1 MNIKNSHAVVVA
13 ARRHTKRAALGCATI
28 CLALVAASCSF
39 SAGTEATEA
48 SSEDAAATGSVE
60 QLCATAVQWQQPL
73 ADAGANGLGPLA
85 ETKVSYLKAAQAAAP
100 ATWSDNIAVIIPA
113 WETLV
118 AVIAEANGDASRID
132 FDKFSADFADATAN
146 DAALESFVQ
155 SRCLG

>member
-1 MNIKNSHAVVVA
+1 MNTINSTTARVT
-13 ARRHTKRAALGCATI
+13 ARRKTNAMLRGCATLCI
-28 CLALVAASCSF
+28 ALVAASCSF
-39 SAGTEATEA
+39 STTAGTSEEATD
-48 SSEDAAATGSVE
+48 DAAGSGSVE

-85 ETKVSYLKAAQAAAP
+85 ETKVNYLRAAQAAAP
-100 ATWSDNIAVIIPA
+100 DTWADNIAVIIPA

-118 AVIAEANGDASRID
+118 SVIAEAQGDASRID
-132 FDKFSADFADATAN
+132 FEKFSADFADATAN